1 MKENRVITLKDK
13 SNELKRFM
21 NQTIYYIIRFLLG
34 VDRAGAYSSL
44 IGYTSDV
51 RLFHKYKV
59 VIVPSGFFQSS
70 VYGTPESLPQLPL
83 KEIEGVP
90 LLFGTPKEECFEETW
105 VIYADII
112 ASSYFLLS
120 RYEEIQKRDI
130 RDKHGRFPGKES
142 LPYKAGFIHRPIVE
156 EYGKLLRHWLRKAC
170 VHIPEPQPELQKIWL
185 THDVD
190 APFFCRSLRNICR
203 ETLKGIGFRKALK
216 LYQGPLEKDPYYTF
230 PWMLEQDSLVKN
242 RFGDRCH
249 ILFFLKAGGRHA
261 NDKPHYQVR
270 SHDIQKLLHLFK
282 KNKALLGLHSSY
294 EAGIYP
300 DLIPEEKMRLEH
312 DWKLE
317 NIHLNRH
324 HYLASREPED
334 LTKLIKAGITDDFTM
349 GYADVSGFRLGTCR
363 PVKWI
368 NPMTRQ
374 LTSLTLHPLSVMDC
388 TLSESQY
395 MGLPLNEAFRYC
407 LQLLKQ
413 TKQYGGEIVWLWHNT
428 SFAETEKNSYH
439 KTLYVRLLNLLKR

>member
-1 MKENRVITLKDK
+1 
-13 SNELKRFM
+13 M

-230 PWMLEQDSLVKN
+230 PWMLEQDSLVKS

-395 MGLPLNEAFRYC
+395 MGLSPDEAYQYC
-407 LQLLKQ
+407 AGLVREIRQHR
-413 TKQYGGEIVWLWHNT
+413 GEIVWLWHNT
-428 SFAETEKNSYH
+428 SFAGTESDYH
-439 KTLYVRLLNLLKR
+439 KKLYVRLLNLLKR

>member
-1 MKENRVITLKDK
+1 
-13 SNELKRFM
+13 M

-170 VHIPEPQPELQKIWL
+170 VRIPEPQPELQKIWL

-334 LTKLIKAGITDDFTM
+334 LTKLIRAGITDDFTM

-395 MGLPLNEAFRYC
+395 MGLSPDEAYQYC
-407 LQLLKQ
+407 AGLVREIRQHR
-413 TKQYGGEIVWLWHNT
+413 GEIVWLWHNT
-428 SFAETEKNSYH
+428 SFAGTESDYH
-439 KTLYVRLLNLLKR
+439 KKLYVRLLNELKR

>member
-170 VHIPEPQPELQKIWL
+170 VRIPEPQPELQKIWL

-282 KNKALLGLHSSY
+282 KNKTLLGLHSSY

-395 MGLPLNEAFRYC
+395 MGLSSDEAYQYC
-407 LQLLKQ
+407 AGLVREIRQHR
-413 TKQYGGEIVWLWHNT
+413 GEIVWLWHNT
-428 SFAETEKNSYH
+428 SFAGTESDYH
-439 KTLYVRLLNLLKR
+439 KKLYVRLLNELKR

>member
-1 MKENRVITLKDK
+1 
-13 SNELKRFM
+13 M

-90 LLFGTPKEECFEETW
+90 LLFGTPKEEYFEETW

-170 VHIPEPQPELQKIWL
+170 VRIPEPQPELQKIWL

-395 MGLPLNEAFRYC
+395 MGLSPDEAYQYC
-407 LQLLKQ
+407 AELVREIRQHR
-413 TKQYGGEIVWLWHNT
+413 GEIVWLWHNT
-428 SFAETEKNSYH
+428 SFAGTESDYH
-439 KTLYVRLLNLLKR
+439 KKLYVRLLNLLKR

>member
-1 MKENRVITLKDK
+1 
-13 SNELKRFM
+13 M

-170 VHIPEPQPELQKIWL
+170 VRIPEPQPELQKIWL

-230 PWMLEQDSLVKN
+230 PWMLEQDSLMKN

-395 MGLPLNEAFRYC
+395 MGLSPDEAYQYC
-407 LQLLKQ
+407 AELVREIRQHR
-413 TKQYGGEIVWLWHNT
+413 GEIVWLWHNT
-428 SFAETEKNSYH
+428 SFAGTESDYH
-439 KTLYVRLLNLLKR
+439 KKLYVRLLNLLKR

>member
-1 MKENRVITLKDK
+1 
-13 SNELKRFM
+13 M

-294 EAGIYP
+294 EAGSYP

-334 LTKLIKAGITDDFTM
+334 LTKLIRAGITDDFTM

-395 MGLPLNEAFRYC
+395 MGLSPDEAYQYC
-407 LQLLKQ
+407 AGLVREIRQHR
-413 TKQYGGEIVWLWHNT
+413 GEIVWLWHNT
-428 SFAETEKNSYH
+428 SFAGTESDYH
-439 KTLYVRLLNLLKR
+439 KKLYVRLLNLLKR

>member
-185 THDVD
+185 PHDVA

-349 GYADVSGFRLGTCR
+349 GYTDVSGFRLGTCR

-395 MGLPLNEAFRYC
+395 MGLSPDEAYQYC
-407 LQLLKQ
+407 AGLVREIR
-413 TKQYGGEIVWLWHNT
+413 QYRGEIVWLWHNT
-428 SFAETEKNSYH
+428 SFAGTESDYH
-439 KTLYVRLLNLLKR
+439 KKLYVRLLNLLKR

>member
-170 VHIPEPQPELQKIWL
+170 VRIPEPQPELQKIWL

-334 LTKLIKAGITDDFTM
+334 LTKLIRAGITDDFTM

-395 MGLPLNEAFRYC
+395 MGLSPDEAYQYC
-407 LQLLKQ
+407 AGLVREIRQHR
-413 TKQYGGEIVWLWHNT
+413 GEIVWLWHNT
-428 SFAETEKNSYH
+428 SFAGTESDYH
-439 KTLYVRLLNLLKR
+439 KKLYVRLLNELKR

>member
-170 VHIPEPQPELQKIWL
+170 VRIPEPQPELQKIWL

-334 LTKLIKAGITDDFTM
+334 LTKLIRAGITDDFTM

-395 MGLPLNEAFRYC
+395 MGLSPDEAYQYC
-407 LQLLKQ
+407 AGLVREIRQHR
-413 TKQYGGEIVWLWHNT
+413 GEIVWLWHNT
-428 SFAETEKNSYH
+428 SFAGTESDYH
-439 KTLYVRLLNLLKR
+439 KKLYVRLLNLLKR

>member
-1 MKENRVITLKDK
+1 
-13 SNELKRFM
+13 M

-90 LLFGTPKEECFEETW
+90 LLFGTPKEEYFEETW

-156 EYGKLLRHWLRKAC
+156 EYGRLLRHWLRKAC
-170 VHIPEPQPELQKIWL
+170 VRIPEPQPELQKIWL

-395 MGLPLNEAFRYC
+395 MGLSPDEAYQYC
-407 LQLLKQ
+407 AGLVREIRQHR
-413 TKQYGGEIVWLWHNT
+413 GEIVWLWHNT
-428 SFAETEKNSYH
+428 SFAGTESDYH
-439 KTLYVRLLNLLKR
+439 KKLYVRLLNLLKR

>member
-1 MKENRVITLKDK
+1 
-13 SNELKRFM
+13 M

-90 LLFGTPKEECFEETW
+90 LLFGIPKEEYFEETW

-170 VHIPEPQPELQKIWL
+170 VRIPEPQPELQKIWL

-334 LTKLIKAGITDDFTM
+334 LTKLIRAGITDDFTM

-395 MGLPLNEAFRYC
+395 MGLSPDEAYQYC
-407 LQLLKQ
+407 AELVREIRQHR
-413 TKQYGGEIVWLWHNT
+413 GEIVWLWHNT
-428 SFAETEKNSYH
+428 SFAGTESDYH
-439 KTLYVRLLNLLKR
+439 KKLYVRLLNLLKR

>member
-170 VHIPEPQPELQKIWL
+170 VRIPEPQPELQKIWL

-395 MGLPLNEAFRYC
+395 MGLSPDEAYQYC
-407 LQLLKQ
+407 AGLVREIRQHR
-413 TKQYGGEIVWLWHNT
+413 GEIVWLWHNT
-428 SFAETEKNSYH
+428 SFAGTESDYH
-439 KTLYVRLLNLLKR
+439 KKLYVRLLNLLKR

>member
-90 LLFGTPKEECFEETW
+90 LLFGTPKEEYFEETW

-170 VHIPEPQPELQKIWL
+170 VRIPEPQPELQKIWL

-334 LTKLIKAGITDDFTM
+334 LTKLIRAGITDDFTM

-395 MGLPLNEAFRYC
+395 MGLSPDEAYQYC
-407 LQLLKQ
+407 AGLVREIRQHR
-413 TKQYGGEIVWLWHNT
+413 GEIVWLWHNT
-428 SFAETEKNSYH
+428 SFAGTESDYH
-439 KTLYVRLLNLLKR
+439 KKLYVRLLNLLKR

>member
-1 MKENRVITLKDK
+1 
-13 SNELKRFM
+13 M

-90 LLFGTPKEECFEETW
+90 LLFGTPKEEYFEETW

-170 VHIPEPQPELQKIWL
+170 VRIPEPQPELQKIWL

-395 MGLPLNEAFRYC
+395 MGLSLNEAFRYC

-439 KTLYVRLLNLLKR
+439 KTLYTYLINDILK

>member
-1 MKENRVITLKDK
+1 
-13 SNELKRFM
+13 M

-83 KEIEGVP
+83 KEIEGVS

-395 MGLPLNEAFRYC
+395 MGLSPDEAYQYC
-407 LQLLKQ
+407 AGLVREIR
-413 TKQYGGEIVWLWHNT
+413 QYRGEIVWLWHNT
-428 SFAETEKNSYH
+428 SFAGTESDYH
-439 KTLYVRLLNLLKR
+439 KKLYVRLLNELKR

>member
-90 LLFGTPKEECFEETW
+90 LLFGTPKEEYFEETW

-230 PWMLEQDSLVKN
+230 PWMLEQDSLVKS

-312 DWKLE
+312 DWELE

-395 MGLPLNEAFRYC
+395 MGLSPDEAYQYC
-407 LQLLKQ
+407 AGLVREIRQHR
-413 TKQYGGEIVWLWHNT
+413 GEIVWLWHNT
-428 SFAETEKNSYH
+428 SFAGTESDYH
-439 KTLYVRLLNLLKR
+439 KKLYVRLLNELKR

>member
-395 MGLPLNEAFRYC
+395 MGLSPDEAYQYC
-407 LQLLKQ
+407 AELVREIRQHR
-413 TKQYGGEIVWLWHNT
+413 GEIVWLWHNT
-428 SFAETEKNSYH
+428 SFAGTESDYH
-439 KTLYVRLLNLLKR
+439 KKLYVRLLNLLKR

>member
-90 LLFGTPKEECFEETW
+90 LLFGTPKEEYFEETW

-395 MGLPLNEAFRYC
+395 MGLSPDEAYQYC
-407 LQLLKQ
+407 AGLVREIRQHR
-413 TKQYGGEIVWLWHNT
+413 GEIVWLWHNT
-428 SFAETEKNSYH
+428 SFAGTESDYH
-439 KTLYVRLLNLLKR
+439 KKLYVRLLNLLKR

>member
-230 PWMLEQDSLVKN
+230 PWMLGQDSLVKN

-395 MGLPLNEAFRYC
+395 MGLSPDEAYQYC
-407 LQLLKQ
+407 AGLVREIR
-413 TKQYGGEIVWLWHNT
+413 QYRGEIVWLWHNT
-428 SFAETEKNSYH
+428 SFAGTESDYH
-439 KTLYVRLLNLLKR
+439 KKLYVRLLNELKR

>member
-13 SNELKRFM
+13 LNELKRFM

-170 VHIPEPQPELQKIWL
+170 VRIPEPQPELQKIWL

-261 NDKPHYQVR
+261 NDKPLYQVR

-395 MGLPLNEAFRYC
+395 MGLSPDEAYQYC
-407 LQLLKQ
+407 AGLVREIRQHR
-413 TKQYGGEIVWLWHNT
+413 GEIVWLWHNT
-428 SFAETEKNSYH
+428 SFAGTESDYH
-439 KTLYVRLLNLLKR
+439 KKLYVRLLNLLKR

>member
-395 MGLPLNEAFRYC
+395 MGLSPDEAYQYC
-407 LQLLKQ
+407 AELVREIRQHR
-413 TKQYGGEIVWLWHNT
+413 GEIVWLWHNT
-428 SFAETEKNSYH
+428 SFAGTESNYH
-439 KTLYVRLLNLLKR
+439 KKLYVRLLNLLKR

>member
-1 MKENRVITLKDK
+1 
-13 SNELKRFM
+13 M

-170 VHIPEPQPELQKIWL
+170 VRIPEPQPELQKIWL

-334 LTKLIKAGITDDFTM
+334 LTKLIRAGITDDFTM

-395 MGLPLNEAFRYC
+395 MGLSPDEAYQYC
-407 LQLLKQ
+407 AGLVREIRQHR
-413 TKQYGGEIVWLWHNT
+413 GEIVWLWHNT
-428 SFAETEKNSYH
+428 SFAGTESDYH
-439 KTLYVRLLNLLKR
+439 KKLYVRLLNLLKR

>member
-44 IGYTSDV
+44 VGYTSNV

-170 VHIPEPQPELQKIWL
+170 VRIPEPQPELQKIWL

-395 MGLPLNEAFRYC
+395 MGLSPDEAYQYC
-407 LQLLKQ
+407 AGLVREIRQHR
-413 TKQYGGEIVWLWHNT
+413 GEIVWLWHNT
-428 SFAETEKNSYH
+428 SFAGTESDYH
-439 KTLYVRLLNLLKR
+439 KKLYVRLLNLLKR

>member
-1 MKENRVITLKDK
+1 
-13 SNELKRFM
+13 M

-395 MGLPLNEAFRYC
+395 MGLSPDEAYQYC
-407 LQLLKQ
+407 AGLVREIR
-413 TKQYGGEIVWLWHNT
+413 QYRGEIVWLWHNT
-428 SFAETEKNSYH
+428 SFAGTESDYH
-439 KTLYVRLLNLLKR
+439 KKLYVRLLNELKR

>member
-261 NDKPHYQVR
+261 NDKPHYLVC
-270 SHDIQKLLHLFK
+270 SNDIQKLLHLFK

-395 MGLPLNEAFRYC
+395 MGLSPDEAYQYC
-407 LQLLKQ
+407 AELVREIRQHR
-413 TKQYGGEIVWLWHNT
+413 GEIVWLWHNT
-428 SFAETEKNSYH
+428 SFAGTESDYH
-439 KTLYVRLLNLLKR
+439 KKLYVRLLNLLKR

>member
-170 VHIPEPQPELQKIWL
+170 VRIPEPQPELQKIWL

-203 ETLKGIGFRKALK
+203 ETLKGIGFREALK

-334 LTKLIKAGITDDFTM
+334 LTKLIRAGITDDFTM

-395 MGLPLNEAFRYC
+395 MGLSPDEAYQYC
-407 LQLLKQ
+407 AELVREIRQHR
-413 TKQYGGEIVWLWHNT
+413 GEIVWLWHNT
-428 SFAETEKNSYH
+428 SFAGTESDYH
-439 KTLYVRLLNLLKR
+439 KKLYVRLLNLLKR

>member
-170 VHIPEPQPELQKIWL
+170 VRIPEPQPELQKIWL

-363 PVKWI
+363 PAKWI

-395 MGLPLNEAFRYC
+395 MGLSPDEAYQYC
-407 LQLLKQ
+407 AGLVREIRQHR
-413 TKQYGGEIVWLWHNT
+413 GEIVWLWHNT
-428 SFAETEKNSYH
+428 SFAGTESDYH
-439 KTLYVRLLNLLKR
+439 KKLYVRLLNLLKR

>member
-105 VIYADII
+105 VIHADII

-170 VHIPEPQPELQKIWL
+170 VRIPEPQPELQKIWL

-395 MGLPLNEAFRYC
+395 MGLSPDEAYQYC
-407 LQLLKQ
+407 AGLVREIRQHR
-413 TKQYGGEIVWLWHNT
+413 GEIVWLWHNT
-428 SFAETEKNSYH
+428 SFAGTESDYH
-439 KTLYVRLLNLLKR
+439 KKLYVRLLNLLKR

>member
-395 MGLPLNEAFRYC
+395 MGLSPDEAYQYC
-407 LQLLKQ
+407 AGLVREIRQHR
-413 TKQYGGEIVWLWHNT
+413 GEIVWLWHNT
-428 SFAETEKNSYH
+428 SFAGTESDYH
-439 KTLYVRLLNLLKR
+439 KKLYVRLLNELKR

>member
-203 ETLKGIGFRKALK
+203 ETLKGIGFRKAMK

-363 PVKWI
+363 PAKWI

-395 MGLPLNEAFRYC
+395 MGLSPDEAYQYC
-407 LQLLKQ
+407 AGLVREIRQHR
-413 TKQYGGEIVWLWHNT
+413 GEIVWLWHNT
-428 SFAETEKNSYH
+428 SFAGTESDYH
-439 KTLYVRLLNLLKR
+439 KKLYVRLLNELKR

>member
-1 MKENRVITLKDK
+1 
-13 SNELKRFM
+13 M

-156 EYGKLLRHWLRKAC
+156 EYGRLLRHWLRKAC
-170 VHIPEPQPELQKIWL
+170 VRIPEPQPELQKIWL

-203 ETLKGIGFRKALK
+203 ETLKGIGFREALK

-334 LTKLIKAGITDDFTM
+334 LTKLIRAGITDDFTM

-395 MGLPLNEAFRYC
+395 MGLSPDEAYQYC
-407 LQLLKQ
+407 AGLVREIRQHR
-413 TKQYGGEIVWLWHNT
+413 GEIVWLWHNT
-428 SFAETEKNSYH
+428 SFAGTESDYH
-439 KTLYVRLLNLLKR
+439 KKLYVRLLNLLKR

>member
-90 LLFGTPKEECFEETW
+90 LLFGTPKEEYFEETW

-170 VHIPEPQPELQKIWL
+170 VRIPEPQPELQKIWL

-395 MGLPLNEAFRYC
+395 MGLSPDEAYQYC
-407 LQLLKQ
+407 AGLVREIRQHR
-413 TKQYGGEIVWLWHNT
+413 GEIVWLWHNT
-428 SFAETEKNSYH
+428 SFAGTESDYH
-439 KTLYVRLLNLLKR
+439 KKLYVRLLNLLKR

>member
-13 SNELKRFM
+13 SNELKRFFM

-170 VHIPEPQPELQKIWL
+170 VRIPEPQPELQKIWL

-363 PVKWI
+363 SVKWI

-374 LTSLTLHPLSVMDC
+374 LTSLTLYPLSVMDC

-395 MGLPLNEAFRYC
+395 MGLSPDEAYQYC
-407 LQLLKQ
+407 AGLVREIR
-413 TKQYGGEIVWLWHNT
+413 QYRGEIVWLWHNT
-428 SFAETEKNSYH
+428 SFAGTESDYH
-439 KTLYVRLLNLLKR
+439 KKLYVRLLNLLKR

>member
-334 LTKLIKAGITDDFTM
+334 LTKLIRAGITDDFTM

-395 MGLPLNEAFRYC
+395 MGLSPDEAYQYC
-407 LQLLKQ
+407 AGLIREIRQHR
-413 TKQYGGEIVWLWHNT
+413 GEIVWLWHNT
-428 SFAETEKNSYH
+428 SFAGTESDYH
-439 KTLYVRLLNLLKR
+439 KKLYVRLLNELKR

>member
-13 SNELKRFM
+13 LNELKRFM

-395 MGLPLNEAFRYC
+395 MGLSPDEAYQYC
-407 LQLLKQ
+407 AGLVREIRQHR
-413 TKQYGGEIVWLWHNT
+413 GEIVWLWHNT
-428 SFAETEKNSYH
+428 SFAGTESDYH
-439 KTLYVRLLNLLKR
+439 KKLYVRLLNLLKR

>member
-1 MKENRVITLKDK
+1 
-13 SNELKRFM
+13 M

-374 LTSLTLHPLSVMDC
+374 PTSLTLHPLSVMDC

-395 MGLPLNEAFRYC
+395 MGLSPDEAYQYC
-407 LQLLKQ
+407 AGLVREIRQHR
-413 TKQYGGEIVWLWHNT
+413 GEIVWLWHNT
-428 SFAETEKNSYH
+428 SFAGTESDYH
-439 KTLYVRLLNLLKR
+439 KKLYVRLLNLLKR

>member
-1 MKENRVITLKDK
+1 
-13 SNELKRFM
+13 M

-395 MGLPLNEAFRYC
+395 MGLSPDEAYQYC
-407 LQLLKQ
+407 AGLVREIRQHR
-413 TKQYGGEIVWLWHNT
+413 GEIVWLWHNT
-428 SFAETEKNSYH
+428 SFAGTESDYH
-439 KTLYVRLLNLLKR
+439 KKLYVRLLNLLKR

>member
-13 SNELKRFM
+13 LNELKRFM

-261 NDKPHYQVR
+261 NDKPHYQVC
-270 SHDIQKLLHLFK
+270 SNDIQKLLHLFK

-395 MGLPLNEAFRYC
+395 MGLSPDEAYQYC
-407 LQLLKQ
+407 AGLVREIRQHR
-413 TKQYGGEIVWLWHNT
+413 GEIVWLWHNT
-428 SFAETEKNSYH
+428 SFAGTESDYH
-439 KTLYVRLLNLLKR
+439 KKLYVRLLNELKR

>member
-1 MKENRVITLKDK
+1 
-13 SNELKRFM
+13 M

-334 LTKLIKAGITDDFTM
+334 LTKLIKAGIRRLHHGICGCERFPLRNLPSRQVDQSDDTPAHVTDL
-349 GYADVSGFRLGTCR
+349 A
-363 PVKWI
+363 P
-368 NPMTRQ
+368 
-374 LTSLTLHPLSVMDC
+374 
-388 TLSESQY
+388 
-395 MGLPLNEAFRYC
+395 AFRHG
-407 LQLLKQ
+407 L
-413 TKQYGGEIVWLWHNT
+413 H
-428 SFAETEKNSYH
+428 TE
-439 KTLYVRLLNLLKR
+439 